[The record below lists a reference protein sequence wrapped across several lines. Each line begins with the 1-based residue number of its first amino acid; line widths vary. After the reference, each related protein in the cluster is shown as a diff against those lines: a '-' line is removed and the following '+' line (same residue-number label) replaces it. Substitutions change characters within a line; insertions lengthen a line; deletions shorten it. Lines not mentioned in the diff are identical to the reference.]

1 MSNAFTNFLG
11 SVASGIFDT
20 SADLKT
26 YQHADRL
33 YVKDTYARTPKLGF
47 LYYVIFDINRAA
59 LKDAKWIDRNKNAV
73 GVLVKTIDLPKFQI
87 DVQEVNQYNRKTL
100 IQTKI
105 KYQPINVTF
114 HDDNSNII
122 TDLWKN
128 YYQYYF
134 ADSNYGSTTRTNI
147 ESYRDTKY
155 NETSYTYGLANFQK
169 EPFFNKIE
177 IYVFHQQKYSQYTL
191 INPLVSDW
199 SHDSLEQD
207 QGAKTLTNRMTVN
220 YENVIYNTDPSN
232 RVTKN
237 KPEGFNQ
244 YYDKTPSPLSVG
256 GNGTNTLFGPGG
268 VIAGADGLLG
278 SVMNAKSPL
287 DFLGAG
293 IQAVQLGKN
302 VKSLSKA
309 GLKTE
314 GYSILGGV
322 LGNIQTTGNQPGG
335 VTDNIRGSINNGN
348 FGALGQIGV
357 GLFKNAT
364 VDNTT
369 TGNLKKLTGRG
380 GG

>member
-1 MSNAFTNFLG
+1 
-11 SVASGIFDT
+11 
-20 SADLKT
+20 
-26 YQHADRL
+26 
-33 YVKDTYARTPKLGF
+33 
-47 LYYVIFDINRAA
+47 
-59 LKDAKWIDRNKNAV
+59 
-73 GVLVKTIDLPKFQI
+73 
-87 DVQEVNQYNRKTL
+87 
-100 IQTKI
+100 
-105 KYQPINVTF
+105 
-114 HDDNSNII
+114 
-122 TDLWKN
+122 
-128 YYQYYF
+128 
-134 ADSNYGSTTRTNI
+134 
-147 ESYRDTKY
+147 
-155 NETSYTYGLANFQK
+155 
-169 EPFFNKIE
+169 
-177 IYVFHQQKYSQYTL
+177 
-191 INPLVSDW
+191 
-199 SHDSLEQD
+199 
-207 QGAKTLTNRMTVN
+207 MTVN
-220 YENVIYNTDPSN
+220 YENVIYNTDPAN

-244 YYDKTPSPLSVG
+244 YYDRTPSPLSVG

-309 GLKTE
+309 GLKSE

-335 VTDNIRGSINNGN
+335 VTDSIRGSINNGN
-348 FGALGQIGV
+348 FGALGQTGV

-369 TGNLKKLTGRG
+369 TGNLKKLTNRG